1 MRYNF
6 ILRYEDNYPVEKMCK
21 FMTVSK
27 SAYYHW
33 NNTEL
38 LVQKKTPK
46 MYLKERI
53 KIVFEESRQI
63 YGSCRIQKMLAREG
77 LNYSRSYIGLLMK
90 EMCYER
96 NM

>member
-1 MRYNF
+1 MR
-6 ILRYEDNYPVEKMCK
+6 L
-21 FMTVSK
+21 SK

-33 NNTEL
+33 NNTEY
-38 LVQKKTPK
+38 LVKKKTAK

-63 YGSCRIQKMLAREG
+63 YGSCRIQKTLVRED

-90 EMCYER
+90 EICNYNR
-96 NM
+96 LKIFISYCV